1 MKKIILSILVFLLF
15 APLEARNLEVMI
27 GKTAETEITFL
38 ENYAIVINNNHYYGP
53 ISKDIPLKV
62 DNFDDYSVRLQLKYK
77 ENGKDKYRSLGY
89 TSAPILIVREFK
101 NKVDFEKT
109 VPPEKLKSKKIS
121 SADIGLYKEANKKTP
136 FFRYKNDSFSGW
148 MEFAGP
154 LSILV
159 RKQSKNK
166 FYLVE
171 TTNLEDYL
179 VHVTNCEM
187 RVASNKEAY
196 KAQSILSRTFVFN
209 KIMERLYLNSQ
220 NTDNWLDFQL
230 LPDERDQAYICEM
243 RVKNNTP
250 PSKAVKEAVKETEN
264 QLLFDKRGNLM
275 KVHYCAYCGDCSYC
289 KLENK
294 CRTENGLG
302 CCQNGIAY
310 YTNKKGYNH
319 KQVLKQYYPDSVII
333 SYTDKA
339 NTAKTAVSDLL
350 DKREFEENLS
360 EIEKRLQQMI

>member
-1 MKKIILSILVFLLF
+1 MKKIILSILAFLLF

-27 GKTAETEITFL
+27 GKSAETEITFL

-77 ENGKDKYRSLGY
+77 ENGKEKYRSLGY

-101 NKVDFEKT
+101 NKVNFEKT

-121 SADIGLYKEANKKTP
+121 ISDINLYKEVKKKTP
-136 FFRYKNDSFSGW
+136 FFRYKNEAFSGW
-148 MEFAGP
+148 IEFTGP

-171 TTNLEDYL
+171 TVNLKDYL

-209 KIMERLYLNSQ
+209 KVLERLYLNSQ
-220 NTDNWLDFQL
+220 NIDNWLDFQL

-264 QLLFDKRGNLM
+264 QLLFDRQGQLT
-275 KVHYCAYCGDCSYC
+275 KVHYCAYCGDCAYC
-289 KLENK
+289 KMTNH

-310 YTNKKGYNH
+310 YTNKKGYSH
-319 KQVLKQYYPDSVII
+319 KQVLREYYPNSAIF
-333 SYTDKA
+333 SYTDDV
-339 NTAKTAVSDLL
+339 KTALNNIP
-350 DKREFEENLS
+350 DKMEFDINLS
-360 EIEKRLQQMI
+360 EIEQRLKQMI

>member
-1 MKKIILSILVFLLF
+1 MLSVLAFLLF

-27 GKTAETEITFL
+27 GKSAETEITFL

-77 ENGKDKYRSLGY
+77 ENGKEKYRSLGY

-121 SADIGLYKEANKKTP
+121 ISDINLYKEVKKKTP
-136 FFRYKNDSFSGW
+136 FFRYKNEAFSGW
-148 MEFAGP
+148 IEFTGP

-171 TTNLEDYL
+171 TVNLEDYL

-209 KIMERLYLNSQ
+209 KIMERVYSN
-220 NTDNWLDFQL
+220 NPNKDNWSDFQL

-264 QLLFDKRGNLM
+264 QLLFDRQGQLT
-275 KVHYCAYCGDCSYC
+275 KVHYCAYCGDCAYC
-289 KLENK
+289 KMTNH

-310 YTNKKGYNH
+310 YTNKKGYSH
-319 KQVLKQYYPDSVII
+319 KQVLREYYPNSAIF
-333 SYTDKA
+333 SYTDDV
-339 NTAKTAVSDLL
+339 KTALNNIP
-350 DKREFEENLS
+350 DKMEFDINLS
-360 EIEKRLQQMI
+360 EIEQRLKQMI